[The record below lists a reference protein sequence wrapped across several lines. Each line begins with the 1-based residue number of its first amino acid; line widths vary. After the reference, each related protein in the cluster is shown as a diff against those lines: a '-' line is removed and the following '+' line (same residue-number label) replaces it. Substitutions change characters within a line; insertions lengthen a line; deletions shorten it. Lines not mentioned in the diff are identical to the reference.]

1 VSSSRRVNL
10 TIPKDLEDLFDWYLM
25 YDERFKNDGPSSV
38 AAHFFAEGIKAAYA
52 EGLRTVEQMS
62 ADEFAPLA
70 ESQIRAY
77 NAAD

>member
-1 VSSSRRVNL
+1 MSSRRVNL
-10 TIPKDLEDLFDWYLM
+10 TIPKEVEGLFEWFLSF
-25 YDERFKNDGPSSV
+25 DERFKDGPSS
-38 AAHFFAEGIKAAYA
+38 AAAYFFAEGIKAAY
-52 EGLRTVEQMS
+52 EQGLRSVEQMG